1 VSAEAVVSPV
11 TGEVLGE
18 MVESGPEGVDAAVAR
33 GRAATADLKALSVW
47 ERADLL
53 RATANALERDAPDA
67 VEEHIVEH
75 GKTRAQAQ
83 AEIAH
88 AVSGLRSTAEYAR
101 RLDGRITRTSAR
113 GVAVLVDRQPLGVV
127 AAITPWN
134 VPFMV
139 PVEYGAPALA
149 MGNALVWKPAE
160 SVPRTS
166 ERIQAAFDA
175 AGWPE
180 GAVTLVPGGPAT
192 GSALAHHPGIDALCF
207 TGSSEVG
214 RLLAGIGGMRRTI
227 LELGGN
233 GPTVVFADADIAAA
247 AAEIVAGV
255 RFVSGQSCAATE
267 RVLVERAVHDELLD
281 AVVELVRA
289 ERVGDPRDADST
301 LGPIHLRETSDRIG
315 AHVEDASR
323 SGARVITGGHA
334 LADAA
339 TPHYWEPTVLAG
351 VTPEMDVFRHETFGP
366 VAPFT
371 AFDAEADVARLAAIG
386 GSGLSSAVFTSD
398 LDRAFRVADAL
409 PASHVV
415 VNGAAGFWEMHLP
428 WGGGPGTDSGI
439 GRLGGDHAL
448 LELSTTSSIVLR
460 TGASR

>member
-1 VSAEAVVSPV
+1 MSAATVVSPV
-11 TGEVLGE
+11 TGEVLGA
-18 MVESGPEGVDAAVAR
+18 MVESGPEGVEAAVAR
-33 GRAATADLKALSVW
+33 ARAATADLKSLSVW
-47 ERADLL
+47 DRADLL
-53 RATANALERDAPDA
+53 HATADLLERDASDA

-75 GKTRAQAQ
+75 GKTRAQAH
-83 AEIAH
+83 AEIEH
-88 AVSGLRSTAEYAR
+88 AVIGLRSTAEYAR

-113 GVAVLVDRQPLGVV
+113 GIAVLVDRQPLGVV

-149 MGNALVWKPAE
+149 MGNAFVWKPAE
-160 SVPRTS
+160 SVPGTS

-175 AGWPE
+175 AGWPD

-214 RLLAGIGGMRRTI
+214 RLLADIGGMRRTI

-247 AAEIVAGV
+247 ADEIVGGI

-267 RVLVERAVHDELLD
+267 RVLVARSVHDQLLE
-281 AVVELVRA
+281 AVVELVGG

-315 AHVEDASR
+315 AQIDSAAGA
-323 SGARVITGGHA
+323 GARVVTGGQA

-339 TPHYWEPTVLAG
+339 TTHYWEPTVLAG

-371 AFDAEADVARLAAIG
+371 AFDDESEAVRLATIG

-415 VNGAAGFWEMHLP
+415 VNGASSFWEMHLP

-448 LELSTTSSIVLR
+448 LELSTTSSVVLR
-460 TGASR
+460 LGGRS